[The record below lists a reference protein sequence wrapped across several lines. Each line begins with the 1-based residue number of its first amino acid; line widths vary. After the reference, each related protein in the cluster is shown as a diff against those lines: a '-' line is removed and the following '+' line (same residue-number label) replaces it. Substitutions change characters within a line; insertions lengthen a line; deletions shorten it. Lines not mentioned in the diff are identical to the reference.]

1 MAASDL
7 QNSEQIRQTSYA
19 EAIRYMNN
27 AKEVLQKARK
37 DGKYYAD
44 KKYVRMACGT
54 AYSGTLVALD
64 AYLLLKGVPE
74 PIG

>member
-1 MAASDL
+1 MSIEEQQEIKSNAY
-7 QNSEQIRQTSYA
+7 SEA
-19 EAIRYMNN
+19 MRYMEN
-27 AKEVLQKARK
+27 AKAALQKARK
-37 DGKYYAD
+37 EGKHYSD

-54 AYSGTLVALD
+54 AYSAILIALD